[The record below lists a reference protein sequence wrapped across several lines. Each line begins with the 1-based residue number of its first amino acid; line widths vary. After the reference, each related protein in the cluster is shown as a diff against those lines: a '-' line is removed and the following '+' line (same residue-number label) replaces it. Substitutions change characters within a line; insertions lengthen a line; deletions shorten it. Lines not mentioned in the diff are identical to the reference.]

1 MKIYC
6 NQIGILS
13 LIFAFA
19 FYANASGEITN
30 EDILG
35 DWMAYSE
42 NHMAISGD
50 MNIKP
55 KSIHFKKH
63 GEVNFKILKA
73 TDSEYILELE
83 KDVDDGVYMRIG
95 PMRKSWSDYYDLEVA
110 YYETAEKAFKERA
123 NRMSN
128 ASSWG
133 IYTKTK

>member
-1 MKIYC
+1 MLKNFVQNI
-6 NQIGILS
+6 ILILALS
-13 LIFAFA
+13 LVSKGL
-19 FYANASGEITN
+19 ASEKITN

-35 DWMAYSE
+35 EWMAYSE

-50 MNIKP
+50 INVKP
-55 KSIHFKKH
+55 TSIDYKKH